1 MLTPRNPGRIIT
13 GATVWS
19 YMASLVYMIV
29 SNPSLNDFIVLL
41 SMFILSLFITCKS
54 RSLEPLEG
62 FEQMRELRSVRRKD
76 GGVKLKEKDLCN
88 GPSKLCDALSITK
101 EEINQLNLSSSEL
114 IWLEGY
120 AYLQGLMGGI
130 YHKRK

>member
-1 MLTPRNPGRIIT
+1 
-13 GATVWS
+13 
-19 YMASLVYMIV
+19 
-29 SNPSLNDFIVLL
+29 
-41 SMFILSLFITCKS
+41 MFILSLFITCKS

>member
-1 MLTPRNPGRIIT
+1 
-13 GATVWS
+13 
-19 YMASLVYMIV
+19 
-29 SNPSLNDFIVLL
+29 
-41 SMFILSLFITCKS
+41 MFIFSLFITCKS

-76 GGVKLKEKDLCN
+76 GGVKLKDKDLCN

-114 IWLEGY
+114 IWLEGFT
-120 AYLQGLMGGI
+120 
-130 YHKRK
+130 H